1 MLYILFVKINYIRK
15 DTGYVAFNGFEV
27 ELGILFLKS
36 LSNVIRLDS
45 DEELRPHT
53 HILKC
58 C

>member
-15 DTGYVAFNGFEV
+15 DIGYVAFNGFEV

-53 HILKC
+53 LIS
-58 C
+58 

>member
-15 DTGYVAFNGFEV
+15 DTGYVAFNGF

-53 HILKC
+53 LIS
-58 C
+58 

>member
-15 DTGYVAFNGFEV
+15 DTGYVAFNSFEV

-53 HILKC
+53 LIS
-58 C
+58 